1 MTSAQIAAKITP
13 SLQQSL
19 LATVD
24 ALTRRRACDIPEQT
38 IDQLVALRWL
48 QWSGGSL
55 RLTEAGETM
64 VVKVQSAMLLREAI
78 AA

>member
-1 MTSAQIAAKITP
+1 MTTALRTKITA
-13 SLQQSL
+13 SLQESL
-19 LATVD
+19 LSAVD
-24 ALTRRRACDIPEQT
+24 ALTRRRACDIPEPT

-48 QWSGGSL
+48 EWRGGSL

-64 VVKVQSAMLLREAI
+64 VVKVQSAMLLRDAV

>member
-1 MTSAQIAAKITP
+1 MTTNTAARITP

-19 LATVD
+19 LSTVD
-24 ALTRRRACDIPEQT
+24 ALSRRRACDIPEAT

-48 QWSGGSL
+48 DWRGGSL

-64 VVKVQSAMLLREAI
+64 VVKVQSAMLLREAV